1 MRITVKEIKRWMKT
15 LEENRYRRL
24 VNADARRVAWFVNNQ
39 MSEDYDTMPKSMRK
53 KWELAKYGKERY
65 LANKFIESRAVKE
78 SRVEQKLRQIIKE
91 EIRRLYAAKTKG
103 TKNKRVV
110 R

>member
-1 MRITVKEIKRWMKT
+1 
-15 LEENRYRRL
+15 
-24 VNADARRVAWFVNNQ
+24 

-91 EIRRLYAAKTKG
+91 EIRRLLQSVAHTLRKYKYYK
-103 TKNKRVV
+103 
-110 R
+110 